1 MLDMVLMEEQPLG
14 GITQI
19 SKEKVEIICLNCECF
34 RQTQM
39 HYFQISHC
47 DRSRRTACGEIH
59 KKRNVWARKQRAI
72 KKRTKILVSSTL
84 PYKGRSQVN
93 WLIPPERNNG
103 TAKKKS
109 VRNRGK
115 YGRNRYSMRSKNFQ
129 TEDRQYCEYHGGL
142 GLQESLKAQL
152 PGTVIYILFQI
163 SRMKYPSKTMW
174 GFRVIPMEL
183 VSQIQE
189 ILLRH

>member
-1 MLDMVLMEEQPLG
+1 MNAFGRPRC
-14 GITQI
+14 
-19 SKEKVEIICLNCECF
+19 IIFKFLIVTDPVG
-34 RQTQM
+34 QQ
-39 HYFQISHC
+39 
-47 DRSRRTACGEIH
+47 CGEIH